1 MRLSSPHCKAELFAV
16 MLKIKKTLWAGVIL
30 ALSFGAAAE
39 AQTTIRL
46 GISGG
51 VMEDVAEAASQAA
64 AREGEIRIKPVVFTG
79 HLNANGP
86 LNDGDLDA
94 NAFQHEPYLRGQ
106 VRAHGYALAP
116 VARTL
121 SAPLGIYSRKY
132 KSLEELPEGAL
143 VGIPGDD
150 TNRNRALL
158 LLQHYGL
165 ITLRADLD
173 VNKGDNATAL
183 DIVANPR
190 KLDIREIDSL
200 ILARA
205 LDDVD
210 AGAIIT
216 AEASQAGLLPA
227 RDAIAIEPPGGP
239 YANVLV
245 VREQDREQPWV
256 APLTRA
262 FQSDEVRQLLATR
275 YSGTLLPAF

>member
-1 MRLSSPHCKAELFAV
+1 
-16 MLKIKKTLWAGVIL
+16 MLKLKKTLLASLMLAAGL
-30 ALSFGAAAE
+30 AAPAQ
-39 AQTTIRL
+39 AQTPVRL

-51 VMEDVAEAASQAA
+51 VMEDVAEAAGRAA
-64 AREGEIRIKPVVFTG
+64 AREGAIQIKPVVFTG

-106 VRAHGYALAP
+106 ARAHGYALAP

-132 KSLEELPEGAL
+132 KSLADLPDKAL

-173 VNKGDNATAL
+173 VNRGDNATTL

-190 KLDIREIDSL
+190 QLDIREIDSL

-227 RDAIAIEPPGGP
+227 RDAIALEPVGGA

-245 VREQDREQPWV
+245 VREQDRGQAWV
-256 APLTRA
+256 APLIRA
-262 FQSDEVRQLLATR
+262 FQSEEVRELLASR

>member
-1 MRLSSPHCKAELFAV
+1 
-16 MLKIKKTLWAGVIL
+16 MLNIKKTLWAGVVLTLGL
-30 ALSFGAAAE
+30 AASVQ
-39 AQTTIRL
+39 AQTTVRL

-51 VMEDVAEAASQAA
+51 VMEDVAEAASRAA
-64 AREGEIRIKPVVFTG
+64 AREGLIQIKPVVFTG

-106 VRAHGYALAP
+106 TRAHGYALAP
-116 VARTL
+116 VAHTL

-132 KSLEELPEGAL
+132 KSLNDLPEKAL

-165 ITLRADLD
+165 ISLRPDLD
-173 VNKGDNATAL
+173 VKRGDNATTL

-190 KLDIREIDSL
+190 QLEIREIDSL

-227 RDAIAIEPPGGP
+227 RDAIALEPPGGP

-245 VREQDREQPWV
+245 VRERDRGQPWV

-262 FQSDEVRQLLATR
+262 FQSDEVRELLRTR